1 MLSRSLFRP
10 VLSVAPGVVTL
21 VLVACGGRGP
31 LDTDIAAYD
40 APDAAGIANL
50 GPGEGTGPKAD
61 AGAKP
66 ADAGMSAKD
75 AKAPGTPGIPG
86 FPGLSEDAG
95 GILGC
100 FACAE
105 DKCGTQV
112 NACVSAPACVTEGT
126 CGLGCVTGLTG
137 GTAAGGELAGGALA
151 GGGTAGGLGGGT
163 LAGGGTAGG
172 GTMGAGGGLNLQ
184 CLMACDTDTQANADL
199 FAALECTFTA
209 CSSECLGALGGM
221 GGALGGLGGGLAGG
235 GLAGGG
241 LAGGGLGATGLRGA
255 SLPAGE

>member
-1 MLSRSLFRP
+1 MPSRFPFRP
-10 VLSVAPGVVTL
+10 VLCVAPGLVTV

-40 APDAAGIANL
+40 AADAAGIANL

-75 AKAPGTPGIPG
+75 AKAPGTPGLQG

-95 GILGC
+95 GIAGC

-112 NACVSAPACVTEGT
+112 SACSGSPACVEEGT
-126 CGLGCVTGLTG
+126 CGLGCLTGLAG

-151 GGGTAGGLGGGT
+151 GGGTAGGGLAGGG

-172 GTMGAGGGLNLQ
+172 AAAGGLNLQ
-184 CLMACDTDTQANADL
+184 CLMACDTNTQANTDL

-241 LAGGGLGATGLRGA
+241 LGATGLRGA